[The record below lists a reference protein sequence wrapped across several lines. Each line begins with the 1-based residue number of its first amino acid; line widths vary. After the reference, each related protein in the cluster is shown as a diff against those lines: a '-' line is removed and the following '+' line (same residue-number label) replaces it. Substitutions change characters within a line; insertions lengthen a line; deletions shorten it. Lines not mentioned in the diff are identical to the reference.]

1 MLCLQFR
8 EIRRRGRGER
18 VALRAW
24 QGRALVSE
32 SKTRFDGEVGEEEA
46 VVAPLVDY
54 CCCLLGFEVVVW
66 YCFEERL
73 PRFVR
78 LDGIDSEKMT
88 ARLN

>member
-1 MLCLQFR
+1 
-8 EIRRRGRGER
+8 
-18 VALRAW
+18 LRAW

-73 PRFVR
+73 PRFV
-78 LDGIDSEKMT
+78 
-88 ARLN
+88 